1 MSTESLNERDFENVA
16 DQTLRAL
23 LDALDALDDGRMEA
37 SLQMG
42 VLNIEYQDGTKYV
55 VNSHRAA
62 KQIWM
67 AAERRA
73 WHFDYDGG
81 SGLWK
86 ASKDG
91 SELLSTLEAV
101 LSRKAG
107 APVKLEIKPS
117 KKT

>member
-1 MSTESLNERDFENVA
+1 MSALSEHEFETIA
-16 DQTLRAL
+16 DKTLRDL
-23 LDALDALDDGRMEA
+23 INALDALDDSQLEA

-67 AAERRA
+67 AAERTA
-73 WHFDYDGG
+73 WHFDYDAN

-86 ASKDG
+86 APKDG
-91 SELLSTLEAV
+91 SELWSALEAV

-107 APVKLEIKPS
+107 STISLS
-117 KKT
+117 KSR